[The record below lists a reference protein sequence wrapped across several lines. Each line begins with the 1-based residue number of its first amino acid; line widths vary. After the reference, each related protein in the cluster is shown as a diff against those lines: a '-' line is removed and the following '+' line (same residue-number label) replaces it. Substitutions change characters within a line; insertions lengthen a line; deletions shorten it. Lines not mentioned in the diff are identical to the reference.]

1 GEHDRNHQPDAQ
13 RDGQALARTPVLFAT
28 RPQHEVR
35 TRALRLQLALDDP
48 LVAQAIEFLLML
60 EGFVLEQEELL
71 VLLADP
77 LHQVATARMDSV
89 RRRARAMC
97 PGHSPCAESPSQNRS
112 AAPAW
117 SSSSSAWH
125 AFSST

>member
-35 TRALRLQLALDDP
+35 TRTLRLQLALDDP
-48 LVAQAIEFLLML
+48 LVAEAIEFLLML

-77 LHQVATARMDSV
+77 LHQAATARIDIGDASAHGLGAATRPRNV
-89 RRRARAMC
+89 
-97 PGHSPCAESPSQNRS
+97 PGP
-112 AAPAW
+112 
-117 SSSSSAWH
+117 
-125 AFSST
+125 F